1 MADGTTV
8 HRQYLKAA
16 VGALCL
22 EKGYDSVTRLAI
34 ETLTEMIQS
43 CKFVNSQRV
52 LTIIKS

>member
-43 CKFVNSQRV
+43 CKFVNSQRI